1 MKSIKKYLLLA
12 LTVLAVSMFISCS
25 DDSGDSEE
33 SLVTKYMYNLTSNEN
48 YYIVDVFFC
57 IDNGNNVFDVRY
69 SNRHFFKNTSEN
81 FKDKTGLELIALVK
95 SNSLT
100 ATSTKTRT
108 QQTDTTAT
116 ARNSNG
122 EITATYNIPAGMSYT
137 VYYYE

>member
-57 IDNGNNVFDVRY
+57 IDNGNSVFDVRY

-95 SNSLT
+95 QHLQKQEHSK
-100 ATSTKTRT
+100 KT
-108 QQTDTTAT
+108 QPPQP
-116 ARNSNG
+116 
-122 EITATYNIPAGMSYT
+122 IIPM
-137 VYYYE
+137 EK